1 MSAKDLRD
9 RLNDLVGRKRRN
21 EISSR
26 DYYAGLLDLFSDLV
40 ANLKEELTQSISD
53 EDVKKQSS
61 ILLISLKQQ
70 IDLLEKRGG

>member
-9 RLNDLVGRKRRN
+9 KLDALIGKKRRK

-26 DYYAGLLDLFSDLV
+26 DYYAGLLDIFSDLV
-40 ANLKEELTQSISD
+40 ANLKQELTASMSD

>member
-9 RLNDLVGRKRRN
+9 KLNALIGKKRRN

-26 DYYAGLLDLFSDLV
+26 DYYAGLLDIFSDLV
-40 ANLKEELTQSISD
+40 ANLKQELTKNISD

-61 ILLISLKQQ
+61 LLLISLKQQ
-70 IDLLEKRGG
+70 IDLLDKRGG